1 MKKMHITPKGILPC
15 TAGKRP
21 CRYKFH
27 GTNIEALQEKMDK
40 VFSFISHLPSQKRG
54 KVLKRQLEFSKTQL
68 AKREIRKEI
77 HKILPSYIN
86 NIVLNEDKQILA
98 DITEVSPLSKMSV
111 TELESIKTTRHGKDR
126 REVFRREQIQ
136 KLRTGKE
143 KVDLIILTQDGY
155 KEQDNPARTV
165 KQLVYLDNGERL
177 VLSADGKTLITSS
190 VFTTNADLDWAY
202 SICDKKPNALQKEAG
217 KKEHI
222 IQAQWRR
229 LTKQKYSAKINTK
242 V

>member
-1 MKKMHITPKGILPC
+1 
-15 TAGKRP
+15 
-21 CRYKFH
+21 
-27 GTNIEALQEKMDK
+27 MDE
-40 VFSFISHLPSQKRG
+40 VFSFVSHLPSQKRR
-54 KVLKRQLEFSKTQL
+54 KVLRKQLEFSKTQL
-68 AKREIRKEI
+68 AKREILKEV
-77 HKILPSYIN
+77 HKILPSYAN

-98 DITEVSPLSKMSV
+98 DVTAVSPLRHMSV
-111 TELESIKTTRHGKDR
+111 PQLESIKTTRHGKDR

-143 KVDLIILTQDGY
+143 KVDLIILIQDGY

-165 KQLVYLDNGERL
+165 KQLLYLDNGERL
-177 VLSADGKTLITSS
+177 VFSADGKVLITSS

-202 SICDKKPNALQKEAG
+202 SVCDKEPNELQKQAG

-222 IQAQWRR
+222 IQKQWGY
-229 LTKQKYSAKINTK
+229 LTKQKRSAKIDMK